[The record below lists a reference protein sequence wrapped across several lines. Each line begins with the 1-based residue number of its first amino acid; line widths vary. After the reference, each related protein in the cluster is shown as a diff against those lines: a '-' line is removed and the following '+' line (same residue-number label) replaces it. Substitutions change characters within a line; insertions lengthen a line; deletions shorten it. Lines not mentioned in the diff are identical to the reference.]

1 MNTELNRD
9 DERFVAGAKRLLDHS
24 VEELDATIT
33 RRLQYARVQALDA
46 RPVRNRWAI
55 WAGGLAMAAVGAFSF
70 SMWLMQPVPER
81 PHTPALDDIELITSA
96 ENVDL
101 AEDLEFYH
109 WLADA
114 DTTG

>member
-1 MNTELNRD
+1 MNTELNKD

-24 VEELDATIT
+24 VEALDATIT
-33 RRLQYARVQALDA
+33 RRLQRARVQALDA
-46 RPVRNRWAI
+46 RPARNRWAI
-55 WAGGLAMAAVGAFSF
+55 WASGLAMAAVGALWF
-70 SMWLMQPVPER
+70 SMWLMQSVHER

-101 AEDLEFYH
+101 AEDIEFYH

>member
-1 MNTELNRD
+1 MNTELNKD
-9 DERFVAGAKRLLDHS
+9 DERFAARAKRLLDHS
-24 VEELDATIT
+24 VEELDTTIT

-46 RPVRNRWAI
+46 GPARSRSAVWVS
-55 WAGGLAMAAVGAFSF
+55 GLAMAAVGALLI
-70 SMWLMQPVPER
+70 SMWLMQPVHER

-101 AEDLEFYH
+101 AEDFEFYH